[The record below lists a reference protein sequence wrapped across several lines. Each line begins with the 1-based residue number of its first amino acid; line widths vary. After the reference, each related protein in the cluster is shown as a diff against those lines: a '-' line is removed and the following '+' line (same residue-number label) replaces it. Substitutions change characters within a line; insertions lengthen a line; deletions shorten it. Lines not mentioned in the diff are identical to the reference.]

1 MVHVL
6 LKVTY
11 ITGVARGVFSL
22 VSSTQRFAVAGSV
35 GRTAVAVLR
44 DRVSPPVARTA
55 ADVPAG
61 LRDITADWLS
71 RVLHPVVPGVEVSAL
86 SIDGTSAGTSVR
98 GRLHLQYRTQLAAAP
113 PTLFAKTTPS
123 FVTRIANG
131 VTGTSVT
138 EAGFYRHLRPRLS
151 VEAPIGYHCATDERS
166 GRSIQLIEDLV
177 RSKAATFWSP
187 ASTLSLGEAQQL
199 VGELASLHAAGARLS
214 EVVDRRPDYL
224 RSYGQWWS
232 RALAI
237 GGVKRGHLQGVSAAV
252 SNGVAAPEL
261 RGRGHELWDAFTRSV
276 DIHEELMPTLLHGDA
291 HLGNWYVTG
300 AGKMGLCDW
309 QCVAVGH
316 WSRDLAYAL
325 ASALE
330 VEQRRAWE
338 RELVALYLDESTAR
352 GMPATHFDRAWQLY
366 RSQMLGALVMW
377 TPTYRPPVW
386 LPRMQPTQ
394 ITEEML
400 RRITAA
406 VVDLDSL
413 TA

>member
-1 MVHVL
+1 L
-6 LKVTY
+6 
-11 ITGVARGVFSL
+11 SL
-22 VSSTQRFAVAGSV
+22 GPSTQRLAVATSV
-35 GRTAVAVLR
+35 GRTAMAVLR
-44 DRVSPPVARTA
+44 DRVSPPVVRTV

-61 LRDITADWLS
+61 LQEITPNWLS
-71 RVLHPVVPGVEVSAL
+71 RVLQPVFPGVEVSAL
-86 SIDGTSAGTSVR
+86 SINGTSAGTSVR
-98 GRLHLQYRTQLAAAP
+98 GRLHLQYRTQLTAAP

-131 VTGTSVT
+131 ITGTSVT
-138 EAGFYRHLRPRLS
+138 EAGFYRHLRPQLS

-177 RSKAATFWSP
+177 RSKEATFCSP
-187 ASTLSLGEAQQL
+187 ARTLSLGEAQQL
-199 VGELASLHAAGARLS
+199 VGELASLHSAGASLP
-214 EVVDRRPDYL
+214 EVVDRRPRYL

-237 GGVKRGHLQGVSAAV
+237 GGVKRGHLQGVWAAV
-252 SNGVAAPEL
+252 NNGVAAPEL
-261 RGRGHELWDAFTRSV
+261 RGRGNELWDAFTRSV
-276 DIHEELMPTLLHGDA
+276 DVHQELMPTLLHGDA

-300 AGKMGLCDW
+300 DGKMGLCDW

-330 VEQRRAWE
+330 VNQRRAWE
-338 RELVALYLDESTAR
+338 RELVTRYLDESTAR
-352 GMPATHFDRAWQLY
+352 GMPATQFDRAWQLY

-377 TPTYRPPVW
+377 TATYRPPVW
-386 LPRMQPTQ
+386 FPQMQPTD

-400 RRITAA
+400 RRITTA
-406 VVDLDSL
+406 VIDLDSL